1 MDLNGFMLHLVEVA
15 AHFLGGM
22 DTMVEMG
29 DKIGDR
35 LLKIDVV
42 LPKGVIGID
51 KQSL

>member
-1 MDLNGFMLHLVEVA
+1 MDLNGFMLHLVEMA
-15 AHFLGGM
+15 AHLPGSV

-29 DKIGDR
+29 DEIGDR

-42 LPKGVIGID
+42 LPKGVICID

>member
-1 MDLNGFMLHLVEVA
+1 MRFMLHLVEMA

-22 DTMVEMG
+22 DMVVEMG

-42 LPKGVIGID
+42 FPKRVIGID